1 MNRIVFVS
9 LAVVLAASACG
20 GDPSGDVID
29 DADQPADAN
38 VPPVADYTTFGPYT
52 VGHVHF
58 VLEDVARARTLP
70 AEAWYPAT
78 ESVRGQ
84 FDGGKPITAMFTDD
98 ENALLAPQLV
108 SPSPCLT
115 TTVHAVKDAEPAPGP
130 WPLVVF
136 SHCSTCMR
144 TSNVSIVERLVS
156 HGFAVVAVDHIGD
169 TLWDSLRDGTSSG
182 LSAQFLATRGL
193 DVQFLL
199 DSVLDAEN
207 QAIPEKIRG
216 IFDETRVAM
225 FGHSFGAVTSGLV
238 TTNDARIKGAVL
250 HAAPFAG
257 GYYLVQPEDNSKPV
271 FTIVAVEDAMI
282 FKYGTDLQRADFSR
296 LAGPAW
302 KAEVQDTG
310 HLSFCDVC
318 KVRDSFFDCCGEGAR
333 QSDESFEIFTYM
345 DQAESMQIAA
355 TYTTAFLS
363 WLLLDDKSAREVFET
378 PAGDKVSIEIRNAPA
393 E

>member
-1 MNRIVFVS
+1 MDRKIPYLVFCVS
-9 LAVVLAASACG
+9 VLAACG

-156 HGFAVVAVDHIGD
+156 HGFAVVAVDSMLNGASQ
-169 TLWDSLRDGTSSG
+169 TPL
-182 LSAQFLATRGL
+182 LAGL
-193 DVQFLL
+193 DAARTNNAC
-199 DSVLDAEN
+199 S
-207 QAIPEKIRG
+207 
-216 IFDETRVAM
+216 
-225 FGHSFGAVTSGLV
+225 GA
-238 TTNDARIKGAVL
+238 
-250 HAAPFAG
+250 
-257 GYYLVQPEDNSKPV
+257 
-271 FTIVAVEDAMI
+271 
-282 FKYGTDLQRADFSR
+282 
-296 LAGPAW
+296 
-302 KAEVQDTG
+302 
-310 HLSFCDVC
+310 
-318 KVRDSFFDCCGEGAR
+318 
-333 QSDESFEIFTYM
+333 
-345 DQAESMQIAA
+345 
-355 TYTTAFLS
+355 
-363 WLLLDDKSAREVFET
+363 
-378 PAGDKVSIEIRNAPA
+378 
-393 E
+393 